1 MHDPRDDR
9 SKHIPLRLIYT
20 RNWSHV
26 VLLQTFSVI
35 SRKSMEGQD
44 VAESLLAEDIPGY
57 ERALA
62 EWNEKGHGSYKEGS
76 LA

>member
-1 MHDPRDDR
+1 
-9 SKHIPLRLIYT
+9 
-20 RNWSHV
+20 
-26 VLLQTFSVI
+26 
-35 SRKSMEGQD
+35 MEGQD

>member
-1 MHDPRDDR
+1 
-9 SKHIPLRLIYT
+9 
-20 RNWSHV
+20 
-26 VLLQTFSVI
+26 
-35 SRKSMEGQD
+35 MEGQD

-62 EWNEKGHGSYKEGS
+62 EWNEQGGKNYNEGS